1 MPSALGN
8 KFVKMVVNSPLH
20 PLVGRN
26 FAVIT
31 VTGCKTGRSIET
43 PVNVARIGQSLI
55 IISFRKR
62 SWWKNLRD
70 GRISRLRLSGKKYSV
85 RSEVVETPAGV
96 ANGLKEYFSQYPRYA
111 KHFKLDLG
119 ADQSPEPQQLNLLAK
134 ERVIIKLFRT

>member
-26 FAVIT
+26 IAVIT
-31 VTGCKTGRSIET
+31 LTGSKTGRSIET
-43 PVNVARIGQSLI
+43 PVNVARIGQSLV

-62 SWWKNLRD
+62 TWWKNLRD
-70 GRISRLRLSGKKYSV
+70 GRISRFRLSGKQYSA

-96 ANGLKEYFSQYPRYA
+96 ANGLKEYFFPISSLR
-111 KHFKLDLG
+111 
-119 ADQSPEPQQLNLLAK
+119 
-134 ERVIIKLFRT
+134 